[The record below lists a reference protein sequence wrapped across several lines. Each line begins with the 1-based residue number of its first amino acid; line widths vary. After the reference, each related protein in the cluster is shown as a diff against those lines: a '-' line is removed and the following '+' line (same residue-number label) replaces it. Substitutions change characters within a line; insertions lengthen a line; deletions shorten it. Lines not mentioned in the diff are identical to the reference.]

1 MKRVGLILMVWL
13 GHLIA
18 FSSRLA
24 KKGRGTSLPGLLIE
38 KKFPWFLG
46 LLTEDFEEIIC
57 ISGTNGKT
65 TTRAALVH
73 MYEEQKVGVCTNLG
87 GANLIRGLASSLLL
101 NRDWLGRAIHK
112 TAILEVE
119 EASLPKLSEH
129 VAFDRLVLTNI
140 FRDQLDA
147 YGEIDKTY
155 QYFTQTLRNLGVK
168 STSQPVGYRG
178 DGKLK
183 TRLFLPGLS
192 KPESKKLKLIINLDD
207 GYLTQLLDEFEVA
220 TVGFKLDVKK
230 AKKPKFEKEPAA
242 NIELDEVFV
251 ASNVSA
257 TKTPA
262 QFTIIPTI
270 ANQEVAV
277 RVNLPGI
284 FNVYNVLA
292 AYTVAQERFGLYV
305 ADSLDSFEPVFGRG
319 EEIRLGET
327 KISLYLVKNPTG
339 FDQVI
344 EYLQE
349 KLGKK
354 ETDMAIC
361 INDNIADG
369 RDVSWLWDIEL
380 EKSLSKMNLKN
391 VWTGGSRGVDM
402 LVRLQYGGVKT
413 DTNNYYSD
421 TEELLETIQNSG
433 GEIPILCT
441 YTALL
446 ELRKILQT
454 KVDLPEIS
462 QKGN

>member
-1 MKRVGLILMVWL
+1 MQHLGLVLMVWL

-38 KKFPWFLG
+38 TKFPW
-46 LLTEDFEEIIC
+46 LLEPLTADFEEVIC

-65 TTRAALVH
+65 TTRAVLVH
-73 MYEEQKVGVCTNLG
+73 MYQEQKVPVCTNLG

-101 NRDWLGRAIHK
+101 NRDWLGRPVAK

-119 EASLPKLSEH
+119 EASLPKFAEY
-129 VAFDRLVLTNI
+129 VAMDRLVLTNV

-155 QYFTQTLRNLGVK
+155 QYFVQALDVLGIRKKGLK
-168 STSQPVGYRG
+168 SNKLG

-183 TRLFLPGLS
+183 TKLFLPGLT
-192 KPESKKLKLIINLDD
+192 KPESKKLKLVINLDD
-207 GYLTQLLDEFEVA
+207 GYLTSLLGEFEVDS
-220 TVGFKLDVKK
+220 VGYKLDINKS
-230 AKKPKFEKEPAA
+230 KKPKYEKQPAKD
-242 NIELDEVFV
+242 IEVGETFV
-251 ASNVSA
+251 ASNISA
-257 TKTPA
+257 STSPA
-262 QFTIIPTI
+262 QFTIIPELT
-270 ANQEVAV
+270 NQEVAV
-277 RVNLPGI
+277 RVNLPGV

-305 ADSLDSFEPVFGRG
+305 ADSLDTFEPVFGRG
-319 EEIRLGET
+319 EEIRLGDT

-349 KLGKK
+349 KIGKK
-354 ETDMAIC
+354 ETNMAIC

-369 RDVSWLWDIEL
+369 RDVSWLFDIDL
-380 EKSLSKMNLKN
+380 EKSMSKMKLKT
-391 VWTGGSRGVDM
+391 VWTGGTRGVDM
-402 LVRLQYGGVKT
+402 LVRLQYGGVET
-413 DTNNYYSD
+413 STNNYYSD
-421 TEELLETIQNSG
+421 TEELLEIIEKTG
-433 GEIPILCT
+433 GEIPVLCT
-441 YTALL
+441 YTAML

-454 KVDLPEIS
+454 KVSLPEIS
-462 QKGN
+462 NKGN

>member
-1 MKRVGLILMVWL
+1 MKRLGLVLMVWL
-13 GHLIA
+13 GHGIA

-38 KKFPWFLG
+38 KRFIW
-46 LLTEDFEEIIC
+46 LLKALTQDLEEIIC

-65 TTRAALVH
+65 TTRAVLVH
-73 MYEEQKVGVCTNLG
+73 MYQEQKVGVCTNLG

-119 EASLPKLSEH
+119 EASLPRLACYVSM
-129 VAFDRLVLTNI
+129 DRLILTNI

-155 QYFTQTLRNLGVK
+155 QYFTQTLTNLAVPTH
-168 STSQPVGYRG
+168 STQLIPAHPQ
-178 DGKLK
+178 KLK
-183 TRLFLPGLS
+183 TKLFLPGLT
-192 KPESKKLKLIINLDD
+192 KPENKKLKLILNLDD
-207 GYLTQLLDEFEVA
+207 GYLTPLLELYDVDVA
-220 TVGFKLDVKK
+220 GFKLDVRKS
-230 AKKPKFEKEPAA
+230 KKPKFEKEPLPDLQVS
-242 NIELDEVFV
+242 ETFV
-251 ASNVSA
+251 ASNISA
-257 TKTPA
+257 SKTPA
-262 QFTIIPTI
+262 QFTIASKI
-270 ANQEVAV
+270 NSQEVAV

-354 ETDMAIC
+354 ETDIAIC

-380 EKSLSKMNLKN
+380 EKSLGKMNLQN
-391 VWTGGSRGVDM
+391 VWTGGSRGVDI
-402 LVRLQYGGVKT
+402 LVRLQYAGIQT
-413 DTNNYYSD
+413 DPNNYFSD
-421 TEELLETIQNSG
+421 TEELLDKIQNAG

-441 YTALL
+441 YTAML

-462 QKGN
+462 QRGN